1 MRYHVAMKKLL
12 LGVLLISACGD
23 DDGARKDADVSNDS
37 TAEVDTLPPDDSAD
51 APDLAPDTTPDIAPD
66 SASDTTPDVPP
77 DTAADA
83 PDEPDVIED
92 TGFPEV
98 TYAETLLPV
107 DPSFDESYVSK
118 GDLVVTTLVEV
129 LRPRFGLRHYI
140 DASGE
145 LLVPAEE
152 FGHLEAQPGEPHLLR
167 DQLAIPAAVAVALT
181 PGALPAG
188 SRSLLFGLVL
198 ADPQLVDQDSP
209 AQVVK
214 NAARELAGVQLPAYT
229 PQGELAVHA
238 NDALFRSA
246 DRFQDDRLFDVVM
259 IAGDH
264 IENSQQNELHALHT
278 LLNGGLVSS
287 DSGALDDPTPGPD
300 NDAFDPF
307 IAGGF
312 RAGTPWISSIGNHD
326 VNIEGNFPVG
336 LVEELTT
343 NTEVRAKLDA
353 LAGPLGL
360 AFPYYPTSDLQSAL
374 FPHAIRSAFRVDP
387 DDFNPAM
394 MTTPEELMALAP
406 GITPADPA
414 RAPMGVCGFVHE
426 TYSAA
431 GDPPGH
437 GYSEVNDSDCT
448 GFYLYDPV
456 PGVPIRIISLDLGPH
471 EGGSNG
477 ILAPPYADGQL
488 IADKVGDPQFDQVAF
503 LKAALADAEA
513 DGVGVIILSHQ
524 ASDAIVLQS
533 QLQDLAG
540 LLSSIPDLAAL
551 IDKYSP
557 VPVDPMTSPEFRALL
572 ASSPAVIA
580 HIAGHNHRN
589 RVRAICPDGSDRD
602 AAGEPCDAGPNGE
615 TGYWEITTAS
625 GIDFP
630 HQARFLEVVQV
641 AGRLAALY
649 LTMQEPRIPAGSF
662 AERARF
668 ISTAD
673 GEIRGGFG
681 GLGEIGDRNLL
692 LPFSVSDTI
701 AANWEGIGTTKIES
715 ETSLL
720 GSHAALPKLPVW
732 PSR

>member
-1 MRYHVAMKKLL
+1 MKTLFVFA
-12 LGVLLISACGD
+12 VLSLAACSD
-23 DDGARKDADVSNDS
+23 DDARPDAALDV
-37 TAEVDTLPPDDSAD
+37 AAVE
-51 APDLAPDTTPDIAPD
+51 LAPDSQLDSGLAPDGAPD
-66 SASDTTPDVPP
+66 SDDSLADLANEPDTRDTPDSAEAIDTTPE
-77 DTAADA
+77 TA
-83 PDEPDVIED
+83 PD

-98 TYAETLLPV
+98 TYAETLLAP
-107 DPSFDESYVSK
+107 DPSFDESYVGQ

-129 LRPRFGLRHYI
+129 LRPRFGLRHYV
-140 DASGE
+140 DEAGD
-145 LLVPAEE
+145 LLVPVED
-152 FGHLEAQPGEPHLLR
+152 FGILEAQPGEPHLLR
-167 DQLAIPAAVAVALT
+167 DQLAIAPADALALT

-188 SRSLLFGLVL
+188 SRSLLFGLIL

-214 NAARELAGVQLPAYT
+214 NAGRTLAGVQLPAYT

-246 DRFQDDRLFDVVM
+246 DRFQDDRLFDVVV

-264 IENSQQNELHALHT
+264 VENTQKNELHNLHT

-307 IAGGF
+307 LAGGF
-312 RAGTPWISSIGNHD
+312 RPGTPWISSIGNHD

-343 NTEVRAKLDA
+343 NTAVRAKLDA
-353 LAGPLGL
+353 LAAPLGL
-360 AFPYYPTSDLQSAL
+360 AFPYSPTSNLQAAL

-394 MTTPEELMALAP
+394 MTSPAELKALVP
-406 GITPADPA
+406 GTTTADPA
-414 RAPMGVCGFVHE
+414 RAPMGVCGFIHE
-426 TYSAA
+426 TYAAA

-437 GYSEVNDSDCT
+437 GYSAVNDTDCS
-448 GFYLYDPV
+448 GFYAYEPV

-477 ILAPPYADGQL
+477 ILAPPYKDGAL
-488 IADKVGDPQFDQVAF
+488 DAAKAGDPEYDQIAF
-503 LKAALADAEA
+503 LKAALAEAEA
-513 DGVGVIILSHQ
+513 DGVGVIVLSHQ

-533 QLQDLAG
+533 QLQDLAF
-540 LLSSIPDLAAL
+540 LLESIPDLAAL
-551 IDKYSP
+551 VDRYSP
-557 VPVDPMTSPEFRALL
+557 VPVDPMSSLEFRQLL

-580 HIAGHNHRN
+580 HVAGHNHRN
-589 RVRAICPDGSDRD
+589 RVRAICPDGSERD
-602 AAGEPCDAGPNGE
+602 AAGERCAAGPNGE

-630 HQARFLEVVQV
+630 HQARFIEVVHV
-641 AGRLAALY
+641 AGKLAALY
-649 LTMQEPRIPAGSF
+649 LTIQDPRIPAGSF

-668 ISTAD
+668 ISTVH
-673 GEIRGGFG
+673 GEIDGGFG
-681 GLGEIGDRNLL
+681 GLGELGDRNLL
-692 LPFSVSDTI
+692 LPFVVGDGI
-701 AANWEGIGTTKIES
+701 AANWAGRGTTKRES
-715 ETSLL
+715 ETSLK
-720 GSHAALPKLPVW
+720 GSHPSLPPLPVW

>member
-1 MRYHVAMKKLL
+1 LRYHVAMKKLL

-23 DDGARKDADVSNDS
+23 DEVARKDADVATDS
-37 TAEVDTLPPDDSAD
+37 HAEVDTLPPDDSAD
-51 APDLAPDTTPDIAPD
+51 APD
-66 SASDTTPDVPP
+66 SASDTTPDSASDSAPDSAPDIPDVAE
-77 DTAADA
+77 DTA
-83 PDEPDVIED
+83 
-92 TGFPEV
+92 FPEV
-98 TYAETLLPV
+98 AYAETLLPV
-107 DPSFDESYVSK
+107 DPGFDESYVPR
-118 GDLVVTTLVEV
+118 GDLVVSTLVEV
-129 LRPRFGLRHYI
+129 LRPRFGLRHYVDEAGDLI
-140 DASGE
+140 AP
-145 LLVPAEE
+145 VEE
-152 FGHLEAQPGEPHLLR
+152 FGVLEGQPGEPHMLR
-167 DQLAIPAAVAVALT
+167 DQLAIPAAAAVTLT

-188 SRSLLFGLVL
+188 SRSLLFGLIL

-214 NAARELAGVQLPAYT
+214 NAARELAGFQLPAYT

-264 IENSQQNELHALHT
+264 IENSQKNELHNLHT
-278 LLNGGLVSS
+278 LLNGGLLSS

-360 AFPYYPTSDLQSAL
+360 AFPYSPTSDLQAAL

-394 MTTPEELMALAP
+394 MTSPEELTALEP
-406 GITPADPA
+406 GTTPADPA
-414 RAPMGVCGFVHE
+414 RAPLGVCGFVHE

-437 GYSEVNDSDCT
+437 GYSEVNDADCS

-488 IADKVGDPQFDQVAF
+488 IADKVGDPQFDQIAF

-533 QLQDLAG
+533 QLQDLAS
-540 LLSSIPDLAAL
+540 LLASIPDLAAL

-557 VPVDPMTSPEFRALL
+557 VPVDPMTSLEFRQML

-602 AAGEPCDAGPNGE
+602 SAGTLCVAGPDGE
-615 TGYWEITTAS
+615 TGYWEITTSS

-630 HQARFLEVVQV
+630 HQARFFEVIQV
-641 AGRLAALY
+641 AGPLAALY

-662 AERARF
+662 SERARF
-668 ISTAD
+668 ISTVD
-673 GEIRGGFG
+673 GEVNGSFR
-681 GLGEIGDRNLL
+681 GLGELGDRNLL
-692 LPFSVSDTI
+692 LPFTVSAAI
-701 AANWEGIGTTKIES
+701 AANWEGIGATKIES

-732 PSR
+732 PTP

>member
-1 MRYHVAMKKLL
+1 MKRLL
-12 LGVLLISACGD
+12 IGVLLLSACGD
-23 DDGARKDADVSNDS
+23 DGAEARPDTGD
-37 TAEVDTLPPDDSAD
+37 AEVATTPDTTDTV
-51 APDLAPDTTPDIAPD
+51 PDLVADTTSDIAADTTPDIAP
-66 SASDTTPDVPP
+66 TTPDTAPE
-77 DTAADA
+77 DTA
-83 PDEPDVIED
+83 EI
-92 TGFPEV
+92 GFPEV
-98 TYAETLLPV
+98 TYAETLLAP
-107 DPSFDESYVSK
+107 DPRFDESYIPQ
-118 GDLVVTTLVEV
+118 GDLVVTTLVET
-129 LRPRFGLRHYI
+129 LRPRFGLRRYI
-140 DASGE
+140 DEAGD
-145 LLVPAEE
+145 LLVPAAE
-152 FGHLEAQPGEPHLLR
+152 FGVLEAQPGEPHLLR
-167 DQLAIPAAVAVALT
+167 DQLALDQEIPLDWT
-181 PGALPAG
+181 SGALPEDA
-188 SRSLLFGLVL
+188 RSLLFGLVL

-209 AQVVK
+209 AQVAK
-214 NAARELAGVQLPAYT
+214 NAARTLAGVQLPAYT

-246 DRFQDDRLFDVVM
+246 DRFQDDRLFDVVV

-264 IENSQQNELHALHT
+264 VENTQSNELHNLHT

-307 IAGGF
+307 LAGGF

-336 LVEELTT
+336 LVSELTT
-343 NTEVRAKLDA
+343 NVAVRAKLDA

-360 AFPYYPTSDLQSAL
+360 AFPYFPTSDLHAAL

-394 MTTPEELMALAP
+394 MTSDAELQALVP
-406 GITPADPA
+406 GTTPADPA
-414 RAPMGVCGFVHE
+414 REPMGVCGFIHA
-426 TYSAA
+426 TRAAA

-437 GYSEVNDSDCT
+437 GYSAANDADCT
-448 GFYLYDPV
+448 GFYVFEPV

-477 ILAPPYADGQL
+477 ILAPPYNDGAL
-488 IADKVGDPQFDQVAF
+488 DVAKAGDPAYDQIAF
-503 LKAALADAEA
+503 LEAALADAEA
-513 DGVGVIILSHQ
+513 DGVGVIVLSHQ
-524 ASDAIVLQS
+524 ASDAIVMQS
-533 QLQDLAG
+533 QLQDLAF
-540 LLSSIPDLAAL
+540 LLESIPDLAAL
-551 IDKYSP
+551 IDRYSP
-557 VPVDPMTSPEFRALL
+557 VPVDPMSSLEFRLLL

-602 AAGEPCDAGPNGE
+602 SAGERCAPGPNGE

-630 HQARFLEVVQV
+630 HQARYFEVVHV

-649 LTMQEPRIPAGSF
+649 LTLQDPRIPAGSF

-668 ISTAD
+668 ISTAHGQID
-673 GEIRGGFG
+673 GGFG
-681 GLGEIGDRNLL
+681 GLGEVGDRNLL
-692 LPFSVSDTI
+692 LPFAVSDAI
-701 AANWEGIGTTKIES
+701 AANWAGLGTTKIAS

-720 GSHAALPKLPVW
+720 GSHPALPDLPVW
-732 PSR
+732 PER